1 MECED
6 FFVTL
11 QPTYKNNKV
20 LVKTMGGF
28 FGTIQKKRCVEEL
41 FYGVDY
47 QSHLGTKRGGIATF
61 SLETGGFKRSIHN
74 LESTYFRTRFENE
87 LPGFYGEAGIG
98 VISDTDAQPLL
109 MNSHLGR
116 FALVTVG
123 KVNNAEEVAKKLL
136 DENMVLSEFSS
147 GRINPTEL
155 IGLLIIKGK
164 DFVDGIENVYKT
176 VKGSCSMLILTE
188 DGVIAARD
196 FWGRTPIVVGERLD
210 ENGNIE
216 AMAATSET
224 TAFPNLGFQNNYY
237 VGPGE
242 IVRLRATGMEQLRK
256 PEENMQV
263 CSFLWIYYGFPTSF
277 YEGKNVEEMR
287 YHTGFSMGKEDE
299 TEVDNA
305 GGIPDSGIG
314 MALGYAAGHGVPYQ
328 RGISKYTPTW
338 PRSFMPSNQA
348 TRNLVAKMKLIP
360 NQAMLEGKRC
370 LFCDDSIVR
379 GTQLREN
386 TKILKDLGAK
396 EVHMRIAC
404 PPLIWGCPFINFSAS
419 KNVLELI
426 TRRIIDDFENGRK
439 EETMLADVSGENSGH
454 EAKAAVT
461 EERLQQYAKTDSPEY
476 KAMVAEIA
484 KRLNLDSLKFTKL
497 ETIIEAIGL
506 PKCKVCTHCFDGSS
520 AHTL

>member
-1 MECED
+1 
-6 FFVTL
+6 
-11 QPTYKNNKV
+11 
-20 LVKTMGGF
+20 MGGF
-28 FGTIQKKRCVEEL
+28 FGTIQHKRCVEEL

-47 QSHLGTKRGGIATF
+47 QSHLGTRRGGLATY
-61 SLETGGFKRSIHN
+61 SSETHGFRRSIHN
-74 LESTYFRTRFENE
+74 LESTYFRTKFEDE
-87 LPGFYGEAGIG
+87 LVKFQGEQGIG

-123 KVNNAEEVAKKLL
+123 KVNNAEEIASKLL
-136 DENMVLSEFSS
+136 AENMVLSEFSS

-155 IGLLIIKGK
+155 IGLLIIKGRN
-164 DFVDGIENVYKT
+164 FVDGIENVYRT
-176 VKGSCSMLILTE
+176 VKGSCSMLLLT
-188 DGVIAARD
+188 DNCIIAARD
-196 FWGRTPIVVGERLD
+196 FHGRTPIVIGER
-210 ENGNIE
+210 EE

-224 TAFPNLGFQNNYY
+224 TAFPNLGFEIKHY

-242 IVRLRATGMEQLRK
+242 IVRLTADGMEQLRG
-256 PEENMQV
+256 PEENMQI

-287 YHTGFSMGKEDE
+287 FHTGYVMGKEDD

-305 GGIPDSGIG
+305 GGIPDSGLAMG
-314 MALGYAAGHGVPYQ
+314 VGYAAGHGVPYQ
-328 RGISKYTPTW
+328 RCISKYTPTW

-348 TRNLVAKMKLIP
+348 TRNLVARMKLIP
-360 NQAMLEGKRC
+360 NQAMLSGKRC

-419 KNVLELI
+419 KSELELI
-426 TRRIIDDFENGRK
+426 ARRVIKDLETGCKERTTLDDAPTAE
-439 EETMLADVSGENSGH
+439 DV
-454 EAKAAVT
+454 AIA
-461 EERLQQYAKTDSPEY
+461 EERLKAYATTDSPEY
-476 KAMVAEIA
+476 AAMVKEIA
-484 KRLNLDSLKFTKL
+484 RRLNIDTLRFTKL

-520 AHTL
+520 QHTI

>member
-1 MECED
+1 
-6 FFVTL
+6 
-11 QPTYKNNKV
+11 
-20 LVKTMGGF
+20 MGGF
-28 FGTIQKKRCVEEL
+28 FGTIQNERCVEEL

-47 QSHLGTKRGGIATF
+47 QSHLGTKRGGIATY
-61 SLETGGFKRSIHN
+61 SKETGGFRRSIHN
-74 LESTYFRTRFENE
+74 LQSTYFRTKFEDE
-87 LPGFYGEAGIG
+87 LPKFFGEQGIG

-116 FALVTVG
+116 FAIVTVA
-123 KVNNAEEVAKKLL
+123 KINNAEEIAKKLL
-136 DENMVLSEFSS
+136 NENMVLSEFSS

-164 DFVDGIENVYKT
+164 NFVEGIENVYKN
-176 VKGSCSMLILTE
+176 VKGSCSMLILT
-188 DGVIAARD
+188 DHSIIAARD
-196 FWGRTPIVVGERLD
+196 FWGRTPIVIGKKD
-210 ENGNIE
+210 G
-216 AMAATSET
+216 AYAATSET
-224 TAFPNLGFQNNYY
+224 SAFPNLGYEIEHY

-242 IVRLRATGMEQLRK
+242 IVHLTADKMEILRPAEK
-256 PEENMQV
+256 HMQV

-277 YEGKNVEEMR
+277 YEGKNVEDVR
-287 YHTGFSMGKEDE
+287 YHTGYAMGKEDD

-305 GGIPDSGIG
+305 GGIPDSGLG
-314 MALGYAAGHGVPYQ
+314 MATGYAAGHQVPYQ
-328 RGISKYTPTW
+328 RCISKYTPTW
-338 PRSFMPSNQA
+338 SRSFMPTNQN
-348 TRNLVAKMKLIP
+348 TRNFVAKMKLIP
-360 NQAMLEGKRC
+360 NKAMLAGKRC

-386 TKILKDLGAK
+386 TKVLKDLGAK

-419 KNVLELI
+419 KSELELI
-426 TRRIIDDFENGRK
+426 TRRIIQDFETGNK
-439 EETMLADVSGENSGH
+439 EATMLADADTTE
-454 EAKAAVT
+454 T
-461 EERLQQYAKTDSPEY
+461 RQIPEERLKAYATTDSPEY

-520 AHTL
+520 AHTI